1 MWAQSRT
8 THISLLFCRVFH
20 LEVDWL
26 ENHYHHH
33 HHYHHNHN
41 QHFLL
46 LLLSSKKR
54 FWVFKVEFLIHSLE
68 KQESQLLF
76 GNVISFM
83 WWNPGKKVSIKIH
96 FKKYSWQKLKSKA
109 GSQKNYKDILPLI
122 SCCLYI
128 TSCSQ
133 HSVWTDR
140 HTLLENGKKK
150 TFLLLAQH

>member
-1 MWAQSRT
+1 MSLPVNAKSIILSS
-8 THISLLFCRVFH
+8 ISFGSWP
-20 LEVDWL
+20 WL
-26 ENHYHHH
+26 D

-41 QHFLL
+41 HHF
-46 LLLSSKKR
+46 LLLSSKK
-54 FWVFKVEFLIHSLE
+54 EFGSSSRVPDIIARKTGKPAVIWKIISL
-68 KQESQLLF
+68 
-76 GNVISFM
+76 M

-96 FKKYSWQKLKSKA
+96 FKKYSWQKLKSKS

-140 HTLLENGKKK
+140 HTLLENDKKK
-150 TFLLLAQH
+150 NISFLAQH